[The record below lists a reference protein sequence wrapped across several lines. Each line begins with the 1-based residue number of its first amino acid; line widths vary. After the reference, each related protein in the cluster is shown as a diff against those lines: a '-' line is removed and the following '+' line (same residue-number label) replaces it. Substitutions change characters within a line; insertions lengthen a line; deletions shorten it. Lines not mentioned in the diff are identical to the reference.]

1 MLRFVSLVR
10 VHEGTDLD
18 AIVSAGTKM
27 REEDADIQSGF
38 VVAAWAFTR
47 LPATRPRSHSCSGPR
62 PGCPSMC
69 CKHRSRASLMAWRRS
84 RRR

>member
-27 REEDADIQSGF
+27 REEEADIQSGF
-38 VVAAWAFTR
+38 VVAAWALCVPTVPLR
-47 LPATRPRSHSCSGPR
+47 LITPCS
-62 PGCPSMC
+62 
-69 CKHRSRASLMAWRRS
+69 
-84 RRR
+84 